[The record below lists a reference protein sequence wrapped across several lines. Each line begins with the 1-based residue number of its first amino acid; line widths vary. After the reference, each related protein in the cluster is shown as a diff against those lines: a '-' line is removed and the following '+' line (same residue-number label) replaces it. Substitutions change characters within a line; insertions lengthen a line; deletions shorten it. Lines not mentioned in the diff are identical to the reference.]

1 MSASA
6 RIALIRRVPLALLIL
21 VAACKDDS
29 PTPVEPGPGT
39 DVPGDVTVDGRLS
52 LNESAIVAE
61 RTAAGVQVLLPV
73 SVTAGTLDS
82 LVARVRI
89 LDATGVEVARGET
102 TVSGASP
109 LVNASINLTGWDP
122 GFDGSATSGV
132 MGGHVIAWEVQG
144 GDSLVRGRRS
154 FYEAL
159 RKYDVTLIAP
169 SELYADTQSHVRV
182 IARDSSGVPLV
193 GQTISLEMVNEDG
206 SRTALFSGETDEFG
220 VMTAP
225 VEIGPDELGSSQLVA
240 LMAVGETTEQ
250 VETSVRVTREQ
261 RVLVTT
267 DKPVYQPGQR
277 IHVRTLALN
286 RPSLRP
292 AADREVTFEVQ
303 DARGNRVFRNVA
315 TTDAYGVASLEIPL
329 ASELNEG
336 TWQVNAIV
344 DGVTTTRSVRVEPYS
359 LPKFGVAVQPDRSWY
374 RPGDTAIVD
383 IDAQYFFGQPVAG
396 ATVRVEPYTFDVGF
410 NPLPALDVELDANGL
425 GRVEIPI
432 PSFLVGQELNEG
444 NAFVRVDM
452 LVTDATGHTET
463 LTRNLVVARAE
474 VVQTV
479 LPGSDLI
486 PGQTNSFYV
495 LTRTPSGE
503 PVSAENRLV
512 VNGQSVSFATD
523 ELGFAEVEVPLDET
537 MSWTVRLETTTGL
550 GNVVEYETTLGSAEL
565 QAVAVLP
572 DRSVY
577 AVGDSAELTFRTNA
591 QSQRMFIDVIRD
603 GQTLLTETVDVVDG
617 EAAYTL
623 DLSSDLTGA
632 LEIHGYVVTTDAR
645 IVRGTRA
652 IYVDGTG
659 DLTVSYA
666 TDREEYRPGE
676 DATIEIQVRDA
687 EGNGVQSA
695 VGLTVVDEAV
705 FALQDMRPGME
716 RVYFELESEL
726 LEPAYNLYG
735 WGVQDVVSPGN
746 LEEAEREVAANV
758 VFASTDLTG
767 YGYET
772 SGSLAAADTTAASYA
787 RTAFGNQAQQLAEQ
801 LRTAFGAQASTWSE
815 YYEFWSSPSR
825 MQSFVDNLGPLV
837 DVWGRGMTLA
847 VESWDGGEVR
857 MLKLRSS
864 GADEIAGTDDDL
876 FREYYQYDLIPA
888 GLEPDW
894 NDGGGGP
901 WPGADAGMSDDA
913 GGPWPEDPDSGGG
926 ESGDGPRVRQYFPE
940 TLWVQ
945 PDIITDENGNFSIT
959 IPMADSITTWRMTS
973 MASSANGQIGSGT
986 DGIRVFQPFFADI
999 NFPATLTQNDSV
1011 DVPVALFNYLETAQ
1025 TVQLRVD
1032 IEASGDWFTLA
1043 GDATA
1048 TIELQPGEVT
1058 VHYFPVTVNDVG
1070 RHAFQVTAI
1079 GSEES
1084 DAVRRVV
1091 TVLPDGKEFGIS
1103 ESDRLTGVVERT
1115 ISIPEGA
1122 IEGGTA
1128 LRVNLYPGLFAQ
1140 VVEGLDSLLRM
1151 PDGCFEQT
1159 SSTTYPNV
1167 LVAQYLR
1174 DTDQVSPELEMRANE
1189 YIAQGYQKLVS
1200 FEVEGGGFEW
1210 FGQDPAHRILTSY
1223 GLFEF
1228 TDMAEVFPVDEEMIA
1243 RTQTWLASQQ
1253 ESDGRFRAAPEGIHE
1268 GATNSF
1274 TDSDVRATAY
1284 VGWALAY
1291 SGYDG
1296 SEVQAAAN
1304 WLRGELSSVE
1314 DPYTLAMAANLL
1326 LTLNPNDADGQD
1338 LLERLEEMKESETT
1352 DSGELNWWS
1361 SESQSLY
1368 YGGGDSMAIE
1378 TTALVLQACML
1389 GDFSPTTVN
1398 AGIGWL
1404 LTMKGSFG
1412 QWESTQAT
1420 IQTLRTF
1427 LMQLENAVSE
1437 VEGTVEVFLDDALVD
1452 TLEINALNAD
1462 LLQTI
1467 ELGDTISVGDHVVRM
1482 ELEGEGALM
1491 FQIAGSYWLPWS
1503 MVEET
1508 PVEAPLSIDVAY
1520 DRTQLEVD
1528 EQVGVTV
1535 TVTNHSAAR
1544 QDMVMLDLGVPP
1556 GFDVV
1561 MSDFD
1566 AYTGDPES
1574 GVTRVERAG
1583 RQLTVYLYGL
1593 EAGESLTLTYHMIA
1607 TLAVRAQTP
1616 PSAVWLYYQASV
1628 RSESEPVDIEVQ

>member
-1 MSASA
+1 MPVQE
-6 RIALIRRVPLALLIL
+6 RTALIRRVPLALLIL

-29 PTPVEPGPGT
+29 AGPDGSDPGT
-39 DVPGDVTVDGRLS
+39 DVPGDVTANGRLS

-61 RTAAGVQVLLPV
+61 RTASGIQVLLPV
-73 SVTAGTLDS
+73 SVTAGRLDS

-89 LDATGVEVARGET
+89 LDAAGTEVARGET
-102 TVSGASP
+102 SVSGASP
-109 LVNASINLTGWDP
+109 LVNARIALPGWDP
-122 GFDGSATSGV
+122 GFGGSATSGV
-132 MGGHVIAWEVQG
+132 MGGHLIAWEVQG

-169 SELYADTQSHVRV
+169 TELYADTQSHVRV
-182 IARDSSGVPLV
+182 VARDSVGVPLV
-193 GQTISLEMVNEDG
+193 GQTISLELVNEDE
-206 SRTALFSGETDEFG
+206 SRTALFSGATDEFG
-220 VMTAP
+220 VLTAP
-225 VEIGPDELGSSQLVA
+225 IEIGPDALGSSRMVA
-240 LMAVGETTEQ
+240 LMAVGDNAEQ
-250 VETSVRVTREQ
+250 VHTDVRITREQ

-277 IHVRTLALN
+277 IYVRTLALN

-292 AADREVTFEVQ
+292 AADRELTFEVQ

-359 LPKFGVAVQPDRSWY
+359 LPKFGVTVQPDRPWY
-374 RPGDTAIVD
+374 RPGDTAMVD
-383 IDAQYFFGQPVAG
+383 IDAQYFFGQPVSG

-410 NPLPALDVELDANGL
+410 NPLPAFEVELDENGL
-425 GRVEIPI
+425 GRAEIPI
-432 PSFLVGQELNEG
+432 PSFLVGQELNDG
-444 NAFVRVDM
+444 NAFVRVDL

-486 PGQTNSFYV
+486 PGQTNAFYV

-512 VNGQSVSFATD
+512 VNGESVSFATD
-523 ELGFAEVEVPLDET
+523 DLGFAEVEVPLDET
-537 MSWTVRLETTTGL
+537 MSWLIRLETTTGL
-550 GNVVEYETTLGSAEL
+550 GNVVEYETTLGAEER

-577 AVGDSAELTFRTNA
+577 AIGDSAELTFRTNA
-591 QSQRMFIDVIRD
+591 GAHRMFVDVIRD

-617 EAAYTL
+617 AAAYTL

-632 LEIHGYVVTTDAR
+632 LEIHGYVITTDAR

-659 DLTVSYA
+659 DLTVLYE
-666 TDREEYRPGE
+666 TDLEEYRPGE
-676 DATIEIQVRDA
+676 EATIEIQVRDT

-705 FALQDMRPGME
+705 FALQDMRPGLE

-746 LEEAEREVAANV
+746 LEEQEREVAANV

-767 YGYET
+767 YGYAS
-772 SGSLAAADTTAASYA
+772 SGSLVVADETAVSYA
-787 RTAFGNQAQQLAEQ
+787 HNAFRNHAQQLGEQ
-801 LRTAFGAQASTWSE
+801 LRTMFHAEASRWSE
-815 YYEFWSSPSR
+815 YSEFWSNAGR
-825 MQSFVDNLGPLV
+825 MQRFVDAAGPLV
-837 DVWGRGMTLA
+837 DIWGRGMTLTVA
-847 VESWDGGEVR
+847 SWDGQYVSS
-857 MLKLRSS
+857 LQLRSS
-864 GADEIAGTDDDL
+864 GPDEVAGTDDDAV
-876 FREYYQYDLIPA
+876 REYFEYDLVPEA
-888 GLEPDW
+888 MEPDW
-894 NDGGGGP
+894 NSGGGP
-901 WPGADAGMSDDA
+901 WDGEDASVA
-913 GGPWPEDPDSGGG
+913 EDSGGG
-926 ESGDGPRVRQYFPE
+926 PGPEDPTDGEEDGANPRVRQYFPE

-986 DGIRVFQPFFADI
+986 GGIRVFQPFFADI

-1032 IEASGDWFTLA
+1032 SEASGDWFTLA

-1048 TIELQPGEVT
+1048 TLELQPGEVT

-1174 DTDQVSPELEMRANE
+1174 DTEQVSPELEMQANE

-1228 TDMAEVFPVDEEMIA
+1228 TDMAEVFPVDEAMIA
-1243 RTQTWLASQQ
+1243 RTQTWLVSQQ

-1291 SGYDG
+1291 SGFDG

-1304 WLRGELSSVE
+1304 WLRGELSSVD
-1314 DPYTLAMAANLL
+1314 DPYTLAMVANLL
-1326 LTLNPNDADGQD
+1326 LTLNPNDGDGQE
-1338 LLERLEEMKESETT
+1338 LLQRLEDMKESETT

-1368 YGGGDSMAIE
+1368 YGGGDSMSIE
-1378 TTALVLQACML
+1378 TTALVLQAYMR
-1389 GDFSPTTVN
+1389 GDFAPTTVS

-1404 LTMKGSFG
+1404 LTKKGSFG
-1412 QWESTQAT
+1412 AWESTQAT

-1427 LMQLENAVSE
+1427 LMQLENAVSQ
-1437 VEGTVEVFLDDALVD
+1437 VEGTVEVYLDDALVD

-1467 ELGDTISVGDHVVRM
+1467 ELGDTIATGDHVVRL

-1503 MVEET
+1503 MVDET
-1508 PVEAPLSIDVAY
+1508 PTEAPLSIDVAY
-1520 DRTQLEVD
+1520 DRTQLQVD

-1544 QDMVMLDLGVPP
+1544 QDMVMIDLGVPP

-1566 AYTGDPES
+1566 TYTSDPES

-1593 EAGESLTLTYHMIA
+1593 DTGESLTLTYHMIA

>member
-1 MSASA
+1 MSAFA
-6 RIALIRRVPLALLIL
+6 RTVLSRRVPLALLVL
-21 VAACKDDS
+21 LAACKDDS
-29 PTPVEPGPGT
+29 AGPLEPGSGT
-39 DVPGDVTVDGRLS
+39 DIPGDVTSNGRLS
-52 LNESAIVAE
+52 LNEAGIVAE
-61 RTAAGVQVLLPV
+61 RTATGVEVLLPV
-73 SVTAGTLDS
+73 SVSAGRLDS
-82 LVARVRI
+82 LTARVRI
-89 LDATGVEVARGET
+89 LDETGTEVARGET
-102 TVSGASP
+102 SVSGASP
-109 LVNASINLTGWDP
+109 LVNARINLPGWDP
-122 GFDGSATSGV
+122 GFSGSAASGV
-132 MGGHVIAWEVQG
+132 MGGHIIAWEVQG
-144 GDSLVRGRRS
+144 GDSRVRGRRS

-159 RKYDVTLIAP
+159 QKYDVTLIAP

-182 IARDSSGVPLV
+182 IARDSVGGPLV
-193 GQTISLEMVNEDG
+193 GQPISLELVNDDG
-206 SRTALFSGETDEFG
+206 SRTALFSGATDEFG

-225 VEIGPDELGSSQLVA
+225 VEIGPDVLGSSRMIA
-240 LMAVGETTEQ
+240 LMAVDDSTEQ
-250 VETSVRVTREQ
+250 VETTVRVTREQ

-359 LPKFGVAVQPDRSWY
+359 LPKFGVSVQPDRSWY
-374 RPGDTAIVD
+374 RPGDTALVD

-410 NPLPALDVELDANGL
+410 NPLPVIEVELDENGL

-432 PSFLVGQELNEG
+432 PSFLVGQELNDG
-444 NAFVRVDM
+444 NAFIRVDM

-486 PGQTNSFYV
+486 PGQTNTFYV

-512 VNGQSVSFATD
+512 VNGQSISFATD
-523 ELGFAEVEVPLDET
+523 DLGFAEVEVPLDET
-537 MSWTVRLETTTGL
+537 MSWLVRLETTTGL
-550 GNVVEYETTLGSAEL
+550 GNVVEYETTLGSDER

-577 AVGDSAELTFRTNA
+577 AIGESAELMFRTNA
-591 QSQRMFIDVIRD
+591 GSHRMFIDVIRD

-632 LEIHGYVVTTDAR
+632 LEIHGYVITTDAR

-659 DLTVSYA
+659 GLTVNYE

-676 DATIEIQVRDA
+676 EATIEIQVRDV

-705 FALQDMRPGME
+705 FALQDMRPGLE

-746 LEEAEREVAANV
+746 LEESEREVAADV

-772 SGSLAAADTTAASYA
+772 SGSLAAADATSISYA
-787 RTAFGNQAQQLAEQ
+787 NAAFRNQTEQLAEQ
-801 LRTAFGAQASTWSE
+801 WRAAFDAEVSTWSE
-815 YYEFWSSPSR
+815 YSEYWSSVPR
-825 MQSFVDNLGPLV
+825 MQAFLDSSGPLV
-837 DVWGRGMTLA
+837 DVWGRGMTLT
-847 VESWDGGEVR
+847 VQSWDGQYVSS
-857 MLKLRSS
+857 LQLRSS
-864 GADEIAGTDDDL
+864 GPDEITGTDDDAI
-876 FREYYQYDLIPA
+876 REYYEYDLTPA
-888 GLEPDW
+888 ELEPDW
-894 NDGGGGP
+894 NSGGGP
-901 WPGADAGMSDDA
+901 WDEADASAGDDS
-913 GGPWPEDPDSGGG
+913 GGPWPPDPEEDGDD
-926 ESGDGPRVRQYFPE
+926 ESANPRVRQYFPE

-973 MASSANGQIGSGT
+973 MASSATGQIGSGT

-1032 IEASGDWFTLA
+1032 TDASGDWFTLT
-1043 GDATA
+1043 GDSTA
-1048 TIELQPGEVT
+1048 TLELQPGEVT

-1091 TVLPDGKEFGIS
+1091 TVLPDGKEFAVS
-1103 ESDRLTGVVERT
+1103 ESDRLTGTVERT

-1174 DTDQVSPELEMRANE
+1174 DTDQVSPELELRANE

-1228 TDMAEVFPVDEEMIA
+1228 TDMAEVFPVDEAMIG
-1243 RTQTWLASQQ
+1243 RTQSWLASQQ
-1253 ESDGRFRAAPEGIHE
+1253 EPDGRFRAAPEGIQE
-1268 GATNSF
+1268 GATNNF
-1274 TDSDVRATAY
+1274 TDSDVRATSY
-1284 VGWALAY
+1284 VAWALAY
-1291 SGYDG
+1291 SGYSG

-1304 WLRGELSSVE
+1304 WLRGELSSVD

-1326 LTLNPNDADGQD
+1326 LTLNPNDTDGQE

-1368 YGGGDSMAIE
+1368 YGGGDSMSIE
-1378 TTALVLQACML
+1378 TTALVLQAYMR
-1389 GDFSPTTVN
+1389 GDFAPTTVN

-1404 LTMKGSFG
+1404 LTKKGSFG
-1412 QWESTQAT
+1412 AWESTQAT

-1437 VEGTVEVFLDDALVD
+1437 VEGTVEVYLDDALVD

-1467 ELGDTISVGDHVVRM
+1467 ELGDTIATGDHVVRM
-1482 ELEGEGALM
+1482 ELAGEGALM

-1503 MVEET
+1503 MVDET
-1508 PVEAPLSIDVAY
+1508 PVEAPLSIEVAY

-1528 EQVGVTV
+1528 EQVEVTV
-1535 TVTNHSAAR
+1535 TVTNNSDTR
-1544 QDMVMLDLGVPP
+1544 QDMVMIDMGVPP
-1556 GFDVV
+1556 GFDVI

-1566 AYTGDPES
+1566 TYTGDPES

-1593 EAGESLTLTYHMIA
+1593 DAGESLTLTWHMIA

-1628 RSESEPVDIEVQ
+1628 RSESEPVEIEVR